1 MIDRLANVLYWIAC
15 MFAALTASIALL
27 IYFGEGYG
35 RKDGPLVT
43 GTILVLALIIWAVG
57 AAIRYILSGKRSAAP
72 AALGGGPSWEET
84 YAQRIYDALP
94 LSNHVGDMSPEKLR
108 IPLAAL
114 PRFNE
119 KALFLRETLCFVA
132 LASVANPD
140 TNLRPVLSAYTR
152 LLVRKVEQRG
162 HLADADTL
170 TDYSFKDADHLF
182 QQPVDWAQGWLAEF
196 RSDPGDTFMVGMF
209 ADHCLKLFSAYKTAI
224 VNTHRQ

>member
-1 MIDRLANVLYWIAC
+1 MINRLANVLYWIAC
-15 MFAALTASIALL
+15 ILAALTASIALL

-43 GTILVLALIIWAVG
+43 GIILVVALIIWAVG
-57 AAIRYILSGKRSAAP
+57 AAIRYILSGKKPAAP
-72 AALGGGPSWEET
+72 AALGGGPSWDVT

-94 LSNHVGDMSPEKLR
+94 LANHVGEITAEMLR

-119 KALFLRETLCFVA
+119 KSLFLRETLCFVA

-152 LLVRKVEQRG
+152 LFVRKVEQRG
-162 HLADADTL
+162 QLVDADTL
-170 TDYSFKDADHLF
+170 ADYSFKDTDHLF
-182 QQPVDWAQGWLAEF
+182 QQPLDWAQGWLAEF
-196 RSDPGDTFMVGMF
+196 RSDPDDTFMAGMF
-209 ADHCLKLFSAYKTAI
+209 ADHCLKLFSAYKAAI
-224 VNTHRQ
+224 ANTYK